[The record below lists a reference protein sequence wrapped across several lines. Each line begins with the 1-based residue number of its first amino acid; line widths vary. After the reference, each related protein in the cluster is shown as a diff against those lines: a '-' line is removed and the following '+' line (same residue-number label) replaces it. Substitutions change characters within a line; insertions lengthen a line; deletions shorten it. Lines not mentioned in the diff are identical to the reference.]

1 MSGKGGSRPT
11 VSKRAKTAD
20 QKAAVALRSLA
31 TRADELA
38 DRLEYGTELPPSELT
53 GVFAELRVLADRD
66 WSEHPCGATFELANG
81 EHVTPCVLR
90 PGHPGQHEGRCLGS
104 PCLWPRGY
112 SSEEQLARGWEP
124 DTEDREDGS

>member
-66 WSEHPCGATFELANG
+66 WSEHPCGATFELANVWTSAS
-81 EHVTPCVLR
+81 ESTQC
-90 PGHPGQHEGRCLGS
+90 
-104 PCLWPRGY
+104 CLWTVCALRRRLRCPCI
-112 SSEEQLARGWEP
+112 SV
-124 DTEDREDGS
+124 